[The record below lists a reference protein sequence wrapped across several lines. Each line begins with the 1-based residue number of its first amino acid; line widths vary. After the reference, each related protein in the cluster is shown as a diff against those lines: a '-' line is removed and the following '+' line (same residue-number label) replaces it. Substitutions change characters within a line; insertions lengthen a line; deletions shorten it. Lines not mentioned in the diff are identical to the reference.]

1 MMKFINDIRKYGYFM
16 IYSAKTDL
24 KAEVANSYLNWIWW
38 ILEPLF
44 NMLVYYFVFNSS
56 MGGQKYF
63 IISIYSALLMWNFI
77 NKNIQYSVKLVRNNR
92 EIVTKIY
99 IPKFILLI
107 SNMILNFVKLIISW
121 SILIILMIIYK
132 VPLSSKMLIIIPV
145 YIVMFIFTFGIGT
158 IFLHFGV
165 FVDDLAYA
173 VSILLNML
181 FFLSGVFYDCE
192 IIYAPPM
199 GILMKTYNP
208 IAFLID
214 AMRKVLL
221 FDTMPNWTLLGVW
234 TLISLILS
242 VIGIKIIYKYEN
254 TYVKVV

>member
-1 MMKFINDIRKYGYFM
+1 MKKFIGDVRKYSYFTL
-16 IYSAKTDL
+16 YSAKTDL
-24 KAEVANSYLNWIWW
+24 KAEVANSYLNWVWW
-38 ILEPLF
+38 ILEPFF

-56 MGGQKYF
+56 MGGQQYF
-63 IISIYSALLMWNFI
+63 IISIYSALLMWSFI
-77 NKNIQYSVKLVRNNR
+77 NKTIQYSVKLVRSNR

-99 IPKFILLI
+99 IPKFMLLI

-121 SILIILMIIYK
+121 SILIILMLIYR
-132 VPLSSKMLIIIPV
+132 VPLSGKMLMVIPV
-145 YIVMFIFTFGIGT
+145 YIVMFVFTFGIGT

-192 IIYAPPM
+192 MIYEAPM

-214 AMRKVLL
+214 AMRKALL
-221 FDTMPNWTLLGVW
+221 FDTMPNLGLLGIWLLVSV
-234 TLISLILS
+234 TLS
-242 VIGIKIIYKYEN
+242 VIGVKIIYKYEN
-254 TYVKVV
+254 TYVKIV